1 MIIIAHRGASAY
13 KPENT
18 ISAFKE
24 AVKMKAG
31 GIECDVRLTADDK
44 LAVIHD
50 ATIDRTT
57 SGKGQVKSYKLNQ
70 LKKYGIPELHDVIDL
85 VKRTSLLLFVEIKDR
100 GSEKQIIRAIKKNK
114 MESRTVIVS
123 FYADSI
129 EKARKIDGIKTG
141 LIFSKKLKTINLKA
155 EWIVP
160 NHDLMTKQLVED
172 AHKAKLK
179 VLVWTVDDVKLAK
192 KLSDLGADAIATN
205 KPDLFT

>member
-13 KPENT
+13 RPENT

-24 AVKMKAG
+24 AIKMKAD
-31 GIECDVRLTADDK
+31 GIECDVRMTADNK

-57 SGKGQVKSYKLNQ
+57 SGKGKVKDYDLNQ
-70 LKKYGIPELHDVIDL
+70 LKKYGIPELQDVINL
-85 VKRTSLLLFVEIKDR
+85 IKRTDILLFVEIKDK
-100 GSEKQIIRAIKKNK
+100 GSEKQIAEAIKKNK

-123 FYADSI
+123 FYAESL
-129 EKARKIDGIKTG
+129 EKVKNYGIKTG
-141 LIFSKKLKTINLKA
+141 LILSKRPKTIDLKA
-155 EWIVP
+155 GWLVPSKYIVAE
-160 NHDLMTKQLVED
+160 QLIED

-179 VLVWTVDDVKLAK
+179 VLAWTVDDIKLAK
-192 KLSDLGADAIATN
+192 KLSDLGVDAISTN